1 MSICL
6 PSSQAW
12 PWRDLSR
19 IDLPKIC
26 SNKITLRPTHSPDS
40 LLHKIKSDIYI
51 ITEFDSSPPSAIF
64 QLSRGSLGHIQQYS
78 SYIMV
83 QKRLNHYQTW
93 QGHPGSRTISRQK
106 RETGLDKLKNPTDTA
121 KCPVAL
127 RWRKAKNP
135 TVKGSRKET
144 TVPLGE
150 QPEPSDIKNEWSDS
164 YQNGGY

>member
-1 MSICL
+1 M
-6 PSSQAW
+6 
-12 PWRDLSR
+12 
-19 IDLPKIC
+19 
-26 SNKITLRPTHSPDS
+26 
-40 LLHKIKSDIYI
+40 

-64 QLSRGSLGHIQQYS
+64 QLSRGSLSHIQQYS

-127 RWRKAKNP
+127 RWRKAENP
-135 TVKGSRKET
+135 SVKGSRKET

-150 QPEPSDIKNEWSDS
+150 QPEPSDIIKMSGLTATKMAATNGTHCARKSQANLTKFQQERSTS
-164 YQNGGY
+164 TQNKPKIK